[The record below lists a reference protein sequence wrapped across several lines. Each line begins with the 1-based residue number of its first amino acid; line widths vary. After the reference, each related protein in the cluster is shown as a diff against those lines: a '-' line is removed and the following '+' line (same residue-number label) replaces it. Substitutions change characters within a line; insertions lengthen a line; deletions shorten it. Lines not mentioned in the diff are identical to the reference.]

1 MVELVSRQGRV
12 GADVLSLRPI
22 VRAAYSEECDFS
34 IGFLSARRASTL
46 GGPMGLIGFI
56 GEYR

>member
-22 VRAAYSEECDFS
+22 VRAAYPGECDFS
-34 IGFLSARRASTL
+34 IGFLHLLSKPESREY
-46 GGPMGLIGFI
+46 GFTH
-56 GEYR
+56 